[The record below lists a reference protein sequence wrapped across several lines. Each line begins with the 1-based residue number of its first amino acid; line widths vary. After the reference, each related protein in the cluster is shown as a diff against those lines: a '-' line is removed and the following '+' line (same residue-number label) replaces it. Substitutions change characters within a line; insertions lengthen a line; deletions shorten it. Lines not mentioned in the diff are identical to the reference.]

1 MKNSIPQIGIELINN
16 LIQYFSNDGDILTLA
31 QMEKDLTPMVQ
42 ETVRKLQTQYIESV
56 DERLRNDKK
65 GRKEAGYAVERRDD
79 ARTILTAIGELSYGR
94 TYYSHK
100 DGGYEYLVDTALDID
115 KYDRISNGV
124 SVALVGAACDMS
136 YAKSSEYTID
146 SAVSRQT
153 VMKHIRDREAAKP
166 PDVHERRKVPVLH
179 IDADEAHVTLV
190 GGKRSIVPLVSV
202 YEGIVRKGKRG
213 YCKNIFHI
221 SEYGKKPEDLWIQVL
236 EEIMARY
243 DIEETRIYLH
253 GDGAKWI
260 KTGLEWLPGAILV
273 LDKYHKNK
281 AITAMTAGL
290 DKDARKI
297 FNREIHSALNDN
309 DVRFFKD
316 LANSLISQLPSRKD
330 IIIDAATYLNNHIE
344 AIYVC
349 SVDPE
354 ANFGGCT
361 EPHVAH
367 ILSRRLSSF
376 PLAWSEES
384 LKQLAPMLANGG
396 NIAQKSK
403 SHSRAVERMLKR
415 ATHGARKAIKKI
427 QFVPDPDAIGNI
439 VPISSGK
446 VTQLYRTL
454 NSISQKKLI

>member
-1 MKNSIPQIGIELINN
+1 VKNSIPQIGIELIIN

-31 QMEKDLTPMVQ
+31 KMEKDLTPMIK
-42 ETVRKLQTQYIESV
+42 ETVSRISSQYIEDV

-65 GRKEAGYAVERRDD
+65 GRKEVGYAVERRGD
-79 ARTILTAIGELSYGR
+79 ARTVLTAIGELSYGR
-94 TYYSHK
+94 TYYSHR
-100 DGGYEYLVDTALDID
+100 DGGYEYLVDTAIEIE

-124 SVALVGAACDMS
+124 SVALVGASCDMS

-153 VMKHIRDREAAKP
+153 VMKHIRNREAAKP
-166 PDVHERRKVPVLH
+166 PDVQEKRKVPVLH

-190 GGKRSIVPLVSV
+190 GGKKSIVPLVSV
-202 YEGIVRKGKRG
+202 YEGIVRQGKRG

-236 EEIMARY
+236 DEIMVRY
-243 DIEETRIYLH
+243 DIEDTRIYLH

-290 DKDARKI
+290 DKGARKL

-309 DVRFFKD
+309 DVRFFKE
-316 LANSLISQLPSRKD
+316 LANSLISQLPNREE
-330 IIIDAATYLNNHIE
+330 IITQAATYLHNHIE

-384 LKQLAPMLANGG
+384 LKQLSPMLANGG
-396 NIAQKSK
+396 NIAQQSK
-403 SHSRAVERMLKR
+403 SHSRSVERILKR
-415 ATHGARKAIKKI
+415 ATQGARKAIKKI
-427 QFVPDPDAIGNI
+427 KFAPDPNAIGNM
-439 VPISSGK
+439 VPISTGK
-446 VTQLYRTL
+446 VNQLYRTL